1 MQANNDDEIN
11 AIVATEVWQL
21 MYCSGF
27 NAVQITTK
35 NRSEAAQV
43 AIVHDTLLKRKGEL
57 DDIRLRM
64 QEIKDFLGRDLLDY
78 LDKHD
83 LDVPSL
89 FPK

>member
-1 MQANNDDEIN
+1 M
-11 AIVATEVWQL
+11 
-21 MYCSGF
+21 
-27 NAVQITTK
+27 AVNVLFGLQRRSNYDK